1 MLRGDHI
8 EAVEEA
14 VEYIG
19 THLDGDLRL
28 ETIADAACFS
38 RHYFNRLF
46 SAVTGESIHS
56 FVRRLRLERAAYE
69 LFNRPELD
77 ITAIALEA
85 GYSPSNFAT
94 AFRSAF
100 GLSPSEYRET
110 PSPAPD
116 GAYEEA
122 RARIASV
129 RRGGSAA
136 VLAEI
141 EPRVGIVELP
151 AMRLYRRRY
160 VGPYSGLQQAWCS
173 FCEHAAGALPPIALP
188 RYVGISYGD
197 PLITEGSRLRYDL
210 CLVLPEGMRPPP
222 SRPRPLS
229 VPARRY
235 ARYRFKAPLSEL
247 IYVFFDLVAIW
258 MPSRGLRLAGGPILE
273 LYSGGLDAEGRM
285 PVDVC
290 APIEE

>member
-28 ETIADAACFS
+28 ETVADAACFS

-46 SAVTGESIHS
+46 SGVTGESIHS

-77 ITAIALEA
+77 ITSIALEA

-94 AFRSAF
+94 AFKSAF
-100 GLSPSEYRET
+100 GVPPSEYRET
-110 PSPAPD
+110 PAPAPD

-129 RRGGSAA
+129 RKGGSAA

-141 EPRVGIVELP
+141 EPLVELAELP
-151 AMRLYRRRY
+151 AMRLFRRRY
-160 VGPYSGLQQAWCS
+160 VGPYAGLERAWCS
-173 FCEHAAGALPPIALP
+173 FCEHASAALPGIPEP

-197 PLITEGSRLRYDL
+197 PLITEGAKLRYDL
-210 CLVLPEGMRPPP
+210 CLVLPEGRKPPP
-222 SRPRPLS
+222 SRPRPLA
-229 VPARRY
+229 VPAGRY

-247 IYVFFDLVAIW
+247 IYVFFDLVALW

-273 LYSGGLDAEGRM
+273 FYSGGLDERGRM
-285 PVDVC
+285 AVDVC